1 MIFFMFLLEILTQW
15 ATAQHFYWC
24 GGDATTLFVMAPA
37 IFI

>member
-1 MIFFMFLLEILTQW
+1 MIFFIFLLEILTQW

-24 GGDATTLFVMAPA
+24 GGDATLFVMAPT